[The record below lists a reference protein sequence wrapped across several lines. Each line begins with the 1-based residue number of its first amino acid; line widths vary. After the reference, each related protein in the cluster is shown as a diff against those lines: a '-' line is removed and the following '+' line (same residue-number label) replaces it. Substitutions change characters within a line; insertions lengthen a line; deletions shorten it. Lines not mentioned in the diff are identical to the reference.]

1 MFETISHFSFKYKKN
16 VSSIFHNIKTK
27 MCVLKEEQR
36 LQTMSRSQNLF
47 YKHTMAACPK
57 ATSALHKLW
66 AVCVCVCV
74 CLSICPE
81 GTIGSCHLWV
91 LNYPLASTSER
102 GQSLIAFKAHIHT
115 PTKTPSH
122 TAVRINPF
130 ISRIFSPI
138 LLLIAVTTWLFWY
151 IPFNFTLWVP
161 TEYMFVFVC
170 ADLPLFFCSMC

>member
-1 MFETISHFSFKYKKN
+1 
-16 VSSIFHNIKTK
+16 
-27 MCVLKEEQR
+27 
-36 LQTMSRSQNLF
+36 MSRSQNLF

-57 ATSALHKLW
+57 ATSALHQLW
-66 AVCVCVCV
+66 GV
-74 CLSICPE
+74 CLSVCLSVCPSVRPSVRPE
-81 GTIGSCHLWV
+81 GAIGSCHLWV
-91 LNYPLASTSER
+91 LNYPRTSTSER
-102 GQSLIAFKAHIHT
+102 GQYLIVFKAHIHT

-138 LLLIAVTTWLFWY
+138 LLLIAVTTWLLWY